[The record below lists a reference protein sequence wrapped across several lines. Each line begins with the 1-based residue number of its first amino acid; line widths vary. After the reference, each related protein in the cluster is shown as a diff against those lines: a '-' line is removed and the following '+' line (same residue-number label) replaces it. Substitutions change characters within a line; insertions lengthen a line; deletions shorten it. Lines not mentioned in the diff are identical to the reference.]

1 MNCVPSRQV
10 CRLKNLRDHNAH
22 TMQIRPCLHTFT
34 PAFRVVAGE
43 SIRLRSSRL
52 QHREI
57 WVVTLYMA
65 RDRFSRLHRRRDVVW
80 HDAVRDVVADHIG
93 CLLRDLHSK
102 ASQGFRQPSAVGG
115 VVVGP
120 RQNSSRKTVFGA
132 TRLSCSSLDPNC
144 WERPR

>member
-10 CRLKNLRDHNAH
+10 CRLKNLRERNAH
-22 TMQIRPCLHTFT
+22 TMQICPRLHTFT
-34 PAFRVVAGE
+34 PASRVVAGE

-57 WVVTLYMA
+57 WVITLYMA
-65 RDRFSRLHRRRDVVW
+65 RDRCSRLHRRRDVVW
-80 HDAVRDVVADHIG
+80 HDAVRDVVADHMG

-120 RQNSSRKTVFGA
+120 RQELLGPD
-132 TRLSCSSLDPNC
+132 SL
-144 WERPR
+144 